1 MKTDGCFYKAAIIS
15 FPSQIGWRR
24 WRGPRQDL
32 DTPLYTN
39 VLNFLYPS
47 FIFFLMVA
55 ACVTQTLTCFY
66 RDEVYCICV

>member
-55 ACVTQTLTCFY
+55 APAFTEMRYIAYVF
-66 RDEVYCICV
+66 DKV